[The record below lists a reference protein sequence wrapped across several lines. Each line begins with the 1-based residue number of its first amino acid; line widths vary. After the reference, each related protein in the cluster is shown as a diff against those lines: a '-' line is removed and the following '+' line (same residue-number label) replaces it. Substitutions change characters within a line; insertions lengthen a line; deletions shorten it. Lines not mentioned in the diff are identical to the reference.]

1 MAMATVMAME
11 ITMTRSKIG
20 PRIEK
25 ILLIFL
31 LIILVIIT
39 IATTAFAV
47 YWNKLDLLQHEEA
60 MKDIADPISLSK
72 DVESK
77 TLQQEQQGSDEP
89 EQLLSDETVAQYQT
103 VKQEVVAPKS
113 EIKEDSGVLNV
124 LIIGTDE
131 STERF
136 TNNANSDCMIILS
149 IDKAKDT
156 IKLVSI
162 ERGTGVPISIGQ
174 YAGEY
179 EWINNMVRVGGPGFL
194 QRTVSE
200 VFRIDLMG
208 YIRVNPYTFIKIVES
223 CGGIDVVLTQ
233 EEADYINKALKDDSK
248 LTKGKNHLDGKTA
261 ERYARLRAI
270 DDDWSRIGRQR
281 TVIQAAITQA
291 KDMSILEI
299 NAMLDIVL
307 PYVQTNLTKSQ
318 ITELVFQVPS
328 IAGKTAQQKTIPVEG
343 TYSIMQNR
351 YGKNMFS
358 VDFETNA
365 KELQR
370 FLYN

>member
-1 MAMATVMAME
+1 MAMVMAME
-11 ITMTRSKIG
+11 MTMIRIS
-20 PRIEK
+20 PRVEK
-25 ILLIFL
+25 ALLIFL
-31 LIILVIIT
+31 LVILSIFT
-39 IATTAFAV
+39 IAATAFAF
-47 YWNKLDLLQHEEA
+47 YWNKLDLLQYEEA
-60 MKDIADPISLSK
+60 INDLADPISLTKS
-72 DVESK
+72 VSSSS
-77 TLQQEQQGSDEP
+77 LQQSDDDGGSKEP
-89 EQLLSDETVAQYQT
+89 EQLISDETVAELQT
-103 VKQEVVAPKS
+103 VDQKVVAPKQ
-113 EIKEDSGVLNV
+113 EVKEDSGVLNV

-131 STERF
+131 SSERF

-149 IDKAKDT
+149 IDKARDT
-156 IKLVSI
+156 VKLVSI

-208 YIRVNPYTFIKIVES
+208 YIRVNPYTFIKIVEA
-223 CGGIDVVLTQ
+223 CGGININLTQ
-233 EEADYINKALKDDSK
+233 EEADYINKSLEGDKK
-248 LTKGKNHLDGKTA
+248 LTSGKNRLDGKTA

-291 KDMSILEI
+291 KDMPILEI
-299 NAMLDIVL
+299 NGMLDMVL

-318 ITELVFQVPS
+318 ITELIFQVPS

-365 KELQR
+365 KELQK